1 VVGKGQVLG
10 MVFLVAV
17 VVVAETFCVV
27 VVMVMVIG
35 MMIRILMILDP
46 G

>member
-1 VVGKGQVLG
+1 VVGKGQIPG
-10 MVFLVAV
+10 MVSLVAV

-27 VVMVMVIG
+27 VVVVMGIG
-35 MMIRILMILDP
+35 MMICILMILDP

>member
-1 VVGKGQVLG
+1 VPEKVS
-10 MVFLVAV
+10 FVAV
-17 VVVAETFCVV
+17 VGGTYCVV
-27 VVMVMVIG
+27 VVME